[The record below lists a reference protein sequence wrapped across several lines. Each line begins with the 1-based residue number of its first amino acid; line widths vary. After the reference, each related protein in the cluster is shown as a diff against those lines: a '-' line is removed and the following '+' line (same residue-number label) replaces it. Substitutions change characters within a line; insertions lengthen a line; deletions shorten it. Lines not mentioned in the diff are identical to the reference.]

1 MRAYLVAWR
10 QWKEGEVELP
20 PRNFS
25 YSQGEAP
32 WERRC
37 ALRRNTCCYGV
48 CRGFPRSRFA
58 ERRRINPQP
67 S

>member
-20 PRNFS
+20 PRNYS

-37 ALRRNTCCYGV
+37 ALRRNT
-48 CRGFPRSRFA
+48 
-58 ERRRINPQP
+58 
-67 S
+67 